1 MFISN
6 GKKPLHIARKHI
18 SHSASAT
25 RPTTHPHTTMTLIER
40 EKETIGIMIRLY
52 CHRKLHAE
60 AIPDE
65 YAELLDYAHARL
77 DRCRFGNQKTSCKH
91 CPIHCY
97 AREKRILMKEVMRW
111 CGPRML
117 FYHPIIALRH
127 LLRR

>member
-25 RPTTHPHTTMTLIER
+25 RPTNPSAYHNDPDRTRERNHRNHDSSVLPPQTPCGSHTR
-40 EKETIGIMIRLY
+40 RIRRTAGL
-52 CHRKLHAE
+52 R
-60 AIPDE
+60 
-65 YAELLDYAHARL
+65 HARL
-77 DRCRFGNQKTSCKH
+77 DRCRFGNRKTSCKH